1 MPDCVI
7 GMLRHSAEPHKA
19 GHVCKQVQAEKAA
32 WALAREAGLDLV
44 AINPSL
50 VLGPVLSS
58 QGDSTSIQMMKVG
71 HPSFC
76 IRRSLG
82 GLVHA

>member
-1 MPDCVI
+1 MWT
-7 GMLRHSAEPHKA
+7 HNAESHKA
-19 GHVCKQVQAEKAA
+19 GPVCKQVQAEKAA

-71 HPSFC
+71 HPSFY
-76 IRRSLG
+76 IRRALG
-82 GLVHA
+82 GWVHA